1 MHIFEFTPQ
10 KLMRQFRQS
19 QNRLVKP
26 KKGMPL
32 HRKGMVNNM
41 YIAIIVILVALS
53 AVFSSTETA
62 FASVNRIRIKS
73 YANDGN
79 KKAKK
84 ALNIIDNFDKA
95 LTAILIGNNVVN
107 ILSASLATVMFT
119 KYFGA
124 GSVGMATLVM
134 TVVVLIFGEIIPKS
148 LASENAEKMSLFM
161 APVLS
166 AIMTIL
172 KPVIFL
178 MSKLKNGVTKLFGTN
193 KEEPL
198 VTEEELKYIIDEI
211 EDEGVLEEQES
222 DLVRSALDFDEITIN
237 EILIPRV
244 NVAAIDIESD
254 FEQIKDAFL
263 NEQYSRFPIY
273 KDSIDNIIGILHQ
286 SDFFGVYFNHATDEN
301 RDIKSILKKPIYI
314 PEHQKISVTLNL
326 MQKQKVHMAIVIDE
340 YGGTKGIVTL
350 EDIIEELVGEIYDE
364 SDEEDTSFIQ
374 LSSNSYEVSADLS
387 INDFLDRLELPEDTI
402 NSDCNSVG
410 GWFMDV
416 LNKVPE
422 YGNTIQIGSFTLKAI
437 SVNDQKLER
446 MFVTI
451 NPQTPETENKEVN

>member
-1 MHIFEFTPQ
+1 
-10 KLMRQFRQS
+10 
-19 QNRLVKP
+19 
-26 KKGMPL
+26 
-32 HRKGMVNNM
+32 M

-79 KKAKK
+79 KRAKK
-84 ALNIIDNFDKA
+84 ALKIIDNFDKA
-95 LTAILIGNNVVN
+95 LTAILIGNNIVN

-119 KYFGA
+119 EYFGA
-124 GSVGMATLVM
+124 KSVGMATLVM
-134 TVVVLIFGEIIPKS
+134 TVVVLLFGEIIPKG

-161 APVLS
+161 SPVLS
-166 AIMTIL
+166 AVMTIL

-178 MSKLKNGVTKLFGTN
+178 ISKLKNGITTLFGTD
-193 KEEPL
+193 KEEPF

-211 EDEGVLEEQES
+211 QDEGVLEEQES

-254 FEQIKDAFL
+254 FEYIKDVFL

-286 SDFFGVYFNHATDEN
+286 SDFFELYFNRKPDN
-301 RDIKSILKKPIYI
+301 SMDIKSVLKKPIYI

-326 MQKQKVHMAIVIDE
+326 MQKQKVHMAVVIDE

-374 LSSNSYEVSADLS
+374 LSQYSYEVSADLS
-387 INDFLDRLELPEDTI
+387 INDFLDRLGLPENTI
-402 NSDCNSVG
+402 DSDCTSVG

-416 LNKVPE
+416 LNRVPE
-422 YGNTIQIGSFTLKAI
+422 YGNTIQIGKFTLKAI
-437 SVNDQKLER
+437 EVNDQKLER
-446 MFVTI
+446 IFVTI
-451 NPQTPETENKEVN
+451 KPETSQAENTQ

>member
-1 MHIFEFTPQ
+1 
-10 KLMRQFRQS
+10 
-19 QNRLVKP
+19 
-26 KKGMPL
+26 
-32 HRKGMVNNM
+32 M
-41 YIAIIVILVALS
+41 YILIIVILVALS

-73 YANDGN
+73 YSEGKS
-79 KKAKK
+79 KKAKRAKK

-134 TVVVLIFGEIIPKS
+134 TVLVLLFGEIIPKS
-148 LASENAEKMSLFM
+148 LASENAEKMTLFM
-161 APVLS
+161 SPILS
-166 AIMTIL
+166 AFMSIL

-178 MSKLKNGVTKLFGTN
+178 ISKLKNGVTKLFGTN
-193 KEEPL
+193 KEEPS

-211 EDEGVLEEQES
+211 EGEGVLEEQES

-244 NVAAIDIESD
+244 NVTAIDIESD
-254 FEQIKDAFL
+254 FEQIKNTFL

-273 KDSIDNIIGILHQ
+273 KDSVDNIIGILHQ
-286 SDFFGVYFNHATDEN
+286 SDFFKVYFNNTTDN
-301 RDIKSILKKPIYI
+301 IDIKAILKKPIYI

-326 MQKQKVHMAIVIDE
+326 MQKQKVHMAVVIDE
-340 YGGTKGIVTL
+340 YGGTMGIVTL

-364 SDEEDTSFIQ
+364 SDEEDTSFIK
-374 LSSNSYEVSADLS
+374 LSTNSYEVSADLS

-402 NSDCNSVG
+402 DSDCTSVG
-410 GWFMDV
+410 GWFMDA
-416 LNKVPE
+416 LNKIPE
-422 YGNTIQIGSFTLKAI
+422 YGDTIQIDRFTLKAI
-437 SVNDQKLER
+437 EVNDQRLER
-446 MFVTI
+446 IFITVKPETY
-451 NPQTPETENKEVN
+451 ETENTQA

>member
-1 MHIFEFTPQ
+1 
-10 KLMRQFRQS
+10 
-19 QNRLVKP
+19 
-26 KKGMPL
+26 
-32 HRKGMVNNM
+32 M
-41 YIAIIVILVALS
+41 YILIIVILVALS

-73 YANDGN
+73 YSEGKS
-79 KKAKK
+79 KKAKRAKK
-84 ALNIIDNFDKA
+84 ALHIIDNFDKA

-134 TVVVLIFGEIIPKS
+134 TVLVLLFGEIIPKS
-148 LASENAEKMSLFM
+148 LASENAEKMTLFM
-161 APVLS
+161 SPILS
-166 AIMTIL
+166 AFMSVL

-178 MSKLKNGVTKLFGTN
+178 ITKLKNGVTKLFGTN
-193 KEEPL
+193 KGEPS

-211 EDEGVLEEQES
+211 EGEGVLEEQES

-244 NVAAIDIESD
+244 NVTAIDIESD
-254 FEQIKDAFL
+254 FEQIKNTFL

-273 KDSIDNIIGILHQ
+273 KDSVDNIIGILHQ
-286 SDFFGVYFNHATDEN
+286 SDFFKVYFNRATDN
-301 RDIKSILKKPIYI
+301 TDIKAILKKPIYI

-326 MQKQKVHMAIVIDE
+326 MQKQKVHMAVVIDE
-340 YGGTKGIVTL
+340 YGGTMGIVTL

-374 LSSNSYEVSADLS
+374 LSTNSYEVSADLS
-387 INDFLDRLELPEDTI
+387 INDFLDRLELSEDTI
-402 NSDCNSVG
+402 DSDCTSVG
-410 GWFMDV
+410 GWFMDA
-416 LNKVPE
+416 LNKIPE
-422 YGNTIQIGSFTLKAI
+422 YGDTIQIDRFTLKAI
-437 SVNDQKLER
+437 EVNDQRLER
-446 MFVTI
+446 IFVTI
-451 NPQTPETENKEVN
+451 KPETYETKNTQA